1 VNGSRTRFGSRNED
15 ECMSYKVLVVDDSK
29 LARMSIARLLGTLRP
44 DWTRIEAANA
54 TEALARQSQESI
66 DLALVDFNMPGP
78 DGLSVAADLH
88 ASNPAMPMAIV
99 SANNQDEI
107 VARAHALG
115 AAFLSK
121 PLTQQAL
128 AEFLAMVEL
137 RQVPSATSAS
147 PAGSPSGSP
156 SGEASRPSSSG

>member
-1 VNGSRTRFGSRNED
+1 MAGRTRFGSRNED

-54 TEALARQSQESI
+54 AEALARQSQESI

-88 ASNPAMPMAIV
+88 AFNPAMPMAII

-115 AAFLSK
+115 AAFLPK

-128 AEFLAMVEL
+128 AEFLATVGS
-137 RQVPSATSAS
+137 RQLTAA
-147 PAGSPSGSP
+147 
-156 SGEASRPSSSG
+156 SSSHASSLADCGAASLLPNSE

>member
-1 VNGSRTRFGSRNED
+1 
-15 ECMSYKVLVVDDSK
+15 MSFKVLVVDDSK

-44 DWTRIEAANA
+44 DWIRIEAANA
-54 TEALARQSQESI
+54 EEALARQNQEAI

-88 ASNPAMPMAIV
+88 ACNPAMPMAIV

-128 AEFLAMVEL
+128 AEFLSSIESRHSAA
-137 RQVPSATSAS
+137 VPIRSQPGA
-147 PAGSPSGSP
+147 AGLSPSS
-156 SGEASRPSSSG
+156 E

>member
-1 VNGSRTRFGSRNED
+1 
-15 ECMSYKVLVVDDSK
+15 MSYKVLVVDDSK
-29 LARMSIARLLGTLRP
+29 LARMSVARLLDALRP
-44 DWTRIEAANA
+44 GWIRVEAANA
-54 TEALARQSQESI
+54 AEAIQWQMKERI

-88 ASNPAMPMAIV
+88 AHNPAMPMAIV

-128 AEFLAMVEL
+128 AEFLASVETGP
-137 RQVPSATSAS
+137 RNGSS
-147 PAGSPSGSP
+147 PASAGDGPFA
-156 SGEASRPSSSG
+156 EAAQLRSNPTGLLSNSE

>member
-1 VNGSRTRFGSRNED
+1 
-15 ECMSYKVLVVDDSK
+15 MSYKVLVVDDSK
-29 LARMSIARLLGTLRP
+29 LARMSVARLLGTLRP
-44 DWTRIEAANA
+44 DWTRIEATNA
-54 TEALARQSQESI
+54 AEALARQSQESI

-88 ASNPAMPMAIV
+88 AFNPAMPMAIV

-128 AEFLAMVEL
+128 AEFLSEVES
-137 RQVPSATSAS
+137 RQASSAASSHPSAVPSRSSAS
-147 PAGSPSGSP
+147 L
-156 SGEASRPSSSG
+156 SSNSE

>member
-1 VNGSRTRFGSRNED
+1 
-15 ECMSYKVLVVDDSK
+15 MMPYKILIVDDSK
-29 LARMSIARLLGTLRP
+29 LARMSIARLLGALRP
-44 DWTRIEAANA
+44 DWTRLEAANA
-54 TEALARQSQESI
+54 AEAIAHQSQNTL

-88 ASNPAMPMAIV
+88 ANNPSMPMAIV

-121 PLTQQAL
+121 PLTEPML
-128 AEFLAMVEL
+128 AAFLSSVEPRL
-137 RQVPSATSAS
+137 QSKTARPPAASATMQ
-147 PAGSPSGSP
+147 
-156 SGEASRPSSSG
+156 SSSE

>member
-1 VNGSRTRFGSRNED
+1 
-15 ECMSYKVLVVDDSK
+15 MSYKVLVVDDSK
-29 LARMSIARLLGTLRP
+29 LARMSIARILGTLRP
-44 DWTRIEAANA
+44 EWTRIEAANA
-54 TEALARQSQESI
+54 AEALARQSQESI

-88 ASNPAMPMAIV
+88 AFNPAMPMAIV

-128 AEFLAMVEL
+128 AEFLSQVES
-137 RQVPSATSAS
+137 RHGSDGPDPASEQVRSLQGAANLPNSANLSN
-147 PAGSPSGSP
+147 PAGLPGT
-156 SGEASRPSSSG
+156 ASRPGSE

>member
-1 VNGSRTRFGSRNED
+1 
-15 ECMSYKVLVVDDSK
+15 MSYKVLVVDDSK
-29 LARMSIARLLGTLRP
+29 LARMSIARLLAALRP
-44 DWTRIEAANA
+44 DWIRIEAANA
-54 TEALARQSQESI
+54 VEALARQSQESI

-88 ASNPAMPMAIV
+88 ACNPSMPMAIV

-107 VARAHALG
+107 VARARALG

-128 AEFLAMVEL
+128 AEFLAGVEA
-137 RQVPSATSAS
+137 RQASAATSTHAS
-147 PAGSPSGSP
+147 AAHGSPS
-156 SGEASRPSSSG
+156 ASLPSSSG

>member
-1 VNGSRTRFGSRNED
+1 MDRPDPPWSRHED
-15 ECMSYKVLVVDDSK
+15 AWMSFKVLVVDDSK
-29 LARMSIARLLGTLRP
+29 LARMSIARLLGALRP

-54 TEALARQSQESI
+54 AEALERQSQESV
-66 DLALVDFNMPGP
+66 DLALVDYNMPGP

-88 ASNPAMPMAIV
+88 ACNPNMPMAIV

-121 PLTQQAL
+121 PLTQHAL
-128 AEFLAMVEL
+128 AEFLATVES
-137 RQVPSATSAS
+137 RQPFGVTGRALPAAS
-147 PAGSPSGSP
+147 D
-156 SGEASRPSSSG
+156 RPSSSG

>member
-1 VNGSRTRFGSRNED
+1 MTGRTRLGSGNREV
-15 ECMSYKVLVVDDSK
+15 CMSFNILVVDDSK
-29 LARMSIARLLGTLRP
+29 LARMSIARLLEALRP

-54 TEALARQSQESI
+54 AEALARQSQEPI

-88 ASNPAMPMAIV
+88 ARNPAMPMAIV

-128 AEFLAMVEL
+128 AEFLATVES
-137 RQVPSATSAS
+137 RQGSAGASSPPAALPRGALPGTVGLPSTS
-147 PAGSPSGSP
+147 
-156 SGEASRPSSSG
+156 E

>member
-1 VNGSRTRFGSRNED
+1 
-15 ECMSYKVLVVDDSK
+15 MSYKVLVVDDSK

-54 TEALARQSQESI
+54 AEALARQSQESI

-88 ASNPAMPMAIV
+88 AFNPTMPMAIV

-128 AEFLAMVEL
+128 AEFLAVVESQ
-137 RQVPSATSAS
+137 RASAVTSS
-147 PAGSPSGSP
+147 PPAGLPSCSPSGAASLP
-156 SGEASRPSSSG
+156 SGSG

>member
-1 VNGSRTRFGSRNED
+1 
-15 ECMSYKVLVVDDSK
+15 MAYKVLVVDDSK
-29 LARMSIARLLGTLRP
+29 LARMSIARLLGILRP

-54 TEALARQSQESI
+54 AEALARQSEASI

-88 ASNPAMPMAIV
+88 ACNPAMPMAIV

-121 PLTQQAL
+121 PLTEQAL
-128 AEFLAMVEL
+128 AGFLSEVESRRESSVVSSHPAAAPGRAL
-137 RQVPSATSAS
+137 PGAAS
-147 PAGSPSGSP
+147 V
-156 SGEASRPSSSG
+156 ASNSE

>member
-1 VNGSRTRFGSRNED
+1 
-15 ECMSYKVLVVDDSK
+15 MSFKVLVVDDSK

-54 TEALARQSQESI
+54 EEALARQNQESI

-88 ASNPAMPMAIV
+88 ACNPAMPMAIV

-128 AEFLAMVEL
+128 AEFLSSVES
-137 RQVPSATSAS
+137 RHSAAVPVRSQ
-147 PAGSPSGSP
+147 PAAAGLSSGS
-156 SGEASRPSSSG
+156 E

>member
-1 VNGSRTRFGSRNED
+1 MV
-15 ECMSYKVLVVDDSK
+15 YKVLVVDDSK

-44 DWTRIEAANA
+44 DWTRIEATNA
-54 TEALARQSQESI
+54 AEALARQREEAI

-88 ASNPAMPMAIV
+88 ALNPAMPMAIV

-107 VARAHALG
+107 VARARALG

-121 PLTQQAL
+121 PLTQQVL
-128 AEFLAMVEL
+128 AEFLAEIEA
-137 RQVPSATSAS
+137 RQTSSAAPPHPGPGSVRSLPDTASLASTS
-147 PAGSPSGSP
+147 
-156 SGEASRPSSSG
+156 E

>member
-1 VNGSRTRFGSRNED
+1 
-15 ECMSYKVLVVDDSK
+15 MSYKVLVVDDSK
-29 LARMSIARLLGTLRP
+29 LARMSIARLLGALRP
-44 DWTRIEAANA
+44 DWIRIEAANA
-54 TEALARQSQESI
+54 AEALARQSQESI

-88 ASNPAMPMAIV
+88 AVNPAMPMAIV

-115 AAFLSK
+115 ATFLSK

-128 AEFLAMVEL
+128 AEFLAVVET
-137 RQVPSATSAS
+137 RQAS
-147 PAGSPSGSP
+147 PTHPAAVPG
-156 SGEASRPSSSG
+156 RPVHAATGMAPNPE

>member
-1 VNGSRTRFGSRNED
+1 MAF
-15 ECMSYKVLVVDDSK
+15 KVLVVDDSK

-44 DWTRIEAANA
+44 EWTRIEAANA
-54 TEALARQSQESI
+54 AEALERQSQESI
-66 DLALVDFNMPGP
+66 DLALVDYNMPGA

-88 ASNPAMPMAIV
+88 AVNPAMPLAIV

-115 AAFLSK
+115 AAFLPK

-128 AEFLAMVEL
+128 AQFLAAVEAG
-137 RQVPSATSAS
+137 RPAETASAPMHSLGTLGPRFSANDH
-147 PAGSPSGSP
+147 PTRSG
-156 SGEASRPSSSG
+156 

>member
-1 VNGSRTRFGSRNED
+1 
-15 ECMSYKVLVVDDSK
+15 MSYKVLVVDDSK

-44 DWTRIEAANA
+44 EWIRIEAANA
-54 TEALARQSQESI
+54 AEALARQSQESI

-88 ASNPAMPMAIV
+88 AFNPAMPMAIV
-99 SANNQDEI
+99 SANNQDEV

-128 AEFLAMVEL
+128 AEFLAVVEA
-137 RQVPSATSAS
+137 RQGSSSPPSAALNC
-147 PAGSPSGSP
+147 SPSGA
-156 SGEASRPSSSG
+156 ASLPSSSG

>member
-1 VNGSRTRFGSRNED
+1 
-15 ECMSYKVLVVDDSK
+15 MSFKVLVVDDSK

-54 TEALARQSQESI
+54 EEALARQNQETI

-88 ASNPAMPMAIV
+88 ACNPAMPMAIV

-128 AEFLAMVEL
+128 AEFLSSVES
-137 RQVPSATSAS
+137 RHSAAVPVRSQ
-147 PAGSPSGSP
+147 PAAAGLSSGS
-156 SGEASRPSSSG
+156 E

>member
-1 VNGSRTRFGSRNED
+1 
-15 ECMSYKVLVVDDSK
+15 MSYKVLVVDDSK

-54 TEALARQSQESI
+54 AEALARQSQESI

-88 ASNPAMPMAIV
+88 ACNPSMPMAIV

-128 AEFLAMVEL
+128 AEFLAVVEA
-137 RQVPSATSAS
+137 RQASAATSAHPS
-147 PAGSPSGSP
+147 AALNCSPSGA
-156 SGEASRPSSSG
+156 ASLPSSSG

>member
-1 VNGSRTRFGSRNED
+1 MAGRTRIGSRNED
-15 ECMSYKVLVVDDSK
+15 KCMSYKVLVVDDSK

-44 DWTRIEAANA
+44 DWIRIEAANA
-54 TEALARQSQESI
+54 AEALARQSQESI

-88 ASNPAMPMAIV
+88 AFNPAMPMAIV

-128 AEFLAMVEL
+128 AEFLALVES
-137 RQVPSATSAS
+137 RQASSDHAAVVPGRALPDSAGLAS
-147 PAGSPSGSP
+147 NS
-156 SGEASRPSSSG
+156 E

>member
-1 VNGSRTRFGSRNED
+1 
-15 ECMSYKVLVVDDSK
+15 
-29 LARMSIARLLGTLRP
+29 LRP
-44 DWTRIEAANA
+44 DWIRIEAANA
-54 TEALARQSQESI
+54 AEALAHQSQESI

-88 ASNPAMPMAIV
+88 AFDPKMPMAIV

-128 AEFLAMVEL
+128 AEFLALVEAG
-137 RQVPSATSAS
+137 QASTTTPS
-147 PAGSPSGSP
+147 PAAGMPSCSPSD
-156 SGEASRPSSSG
+156 ASLPSSSG

>member
-1 VNGSRTRFGSRNED
+1 MAF
-15 ECMSYKVLVVDDSK
+15 KVLVVDDSK
-29 LARMSIARLLGTLRP
+29 LARMSLARLLGTLRP
-44 DWTRIEAANA
+44 EWTRVEATNA
-54 TEALARQSQESI
+54 AEALAWQSQESI

-88 ASNPAMPMAIV
+88 ALNPAMPMAIV

-128 AEFLAMVEL
+128 AAFLSEVEA
-137 RQVPSATSAS
+137 RQTHALPAPASLPSDAAS
-147 PAGSPSGSP
+147 L
-156 SGEASRPSSSG
+156 SSSSE

>member
-1 VNGSRTRFGSRNED
+1 
-15 ECMSYKVLVVDDSK
+15 MAYKVLVVDDSK

-44 DWTRIEAANA
+44 DWTRIEATNA
-54 TEALARQSQESI
+54 AEALARQREESI

-88 ASNPAMPMAIV
+88 ALNPAMPMAIV

-128 AEFLAMVEL
+128 AGFLAEIEA
-137 RQVPSATSAS
+137 RQVSSSARSHPAALPGRP
-147 PAGSPSGSP
+147 PAGSAGL
-156 SGEASRPSSSG
+156 ASNSE

>member
-1 VNGSRTRFGSRNED
+1 
-15 ECMSYKVLVVDDSK
+15 MSYKVLVVDDSK
-29 LARMSIARLLGTLRP
+29 LARMSIARLLGSLRP

-54 TEALARQSQESI
+54 AEALARQSQESI

-88 ASNPAMPMAIV
+88 AFNPSMPMAIV

-128 AEFLAMVEL
+128 AEFLAMVEA
-137 RQVPSATSAS
+137 RQASATSSQVSAALNCS
-147 PAGSPSGSP
+147 SSSVPSL
-156 SGEASRPSSSG
+156 PSSSG